1 MIIKRNKIKEDRER
15 GIVVLRQKVW
25 RDENIKE
32 MRKVRESVNVKNKIK
47 IKIFKKKVQS
57 DEDNFFF

>member
-1 MIIKRNKIKEDRER
+1 
-15 GIVVLRQKVW
+15 
-25 RDENIKE
+25 